1 MHVLFELL
9 RSVCPFSKRNMNLCK
24 FEKAS
29 AILIAGFMALA
40 SSAPGLAVELRSE
53 TVRYNP
59 AVLDDFCTLSSIDG
73 ALGGSQ
79 DRTTITSDPSETP
92 APSFAVGYPAQV
104 TAASNLAGVGTLI
117 AQLPTLT
124 GGSASDT
131 AELAFTG
138 EVYATTSQIPLA
150 LDGSASSDLNVKFT
164 SPRFDSGTY
173 RATAVVTCN
182 S

>member
-1 MHVLFELL
+1 MHF
-9 RSVCPFSKRNMNLCK
+9 CK
-24 FEKAS
+24 FKKAS
-29 AILIAGFMALA
+29 AILIAGSMALA

-79 DRTTITSDPSETP
+79 DRTIITSDPSETP
-92 APSFAVGYPAQV
+92 SPSFAVGYPAQV
-104 TAASNLAGVGTLI
+104 TATSNLAGVGTLI

-131 AELAFTG
+131 ADLAFTG
-138 EVYATTSQIPLA
+138 ETYGPTSQIPLA
-150 LDGSASSDLNVKFT
+150 GDGSASSDLNVKFT
-164 SPRFDSGTY
+164 SSRFDSGTY

-182 S
+182 N